1 MEECMRGGV
10 GVFPHG
16 LPVQPF
22 STEHKSQWLILSDQ
36 PLNHMEVHGF
46 KLFSLIA
53 SLLFMSDNPTNPFN
67 LDT

>member
-1 MEECMRGGV
+1 MEECMRSRV
-10 GVFPHG
+10 GVLPFG

-22 STEHKSQWLILSDQ
+22 STEHKSQWLFLSDQ
-36 PLNHMEVHGF
+36 PLNHMEVRGF